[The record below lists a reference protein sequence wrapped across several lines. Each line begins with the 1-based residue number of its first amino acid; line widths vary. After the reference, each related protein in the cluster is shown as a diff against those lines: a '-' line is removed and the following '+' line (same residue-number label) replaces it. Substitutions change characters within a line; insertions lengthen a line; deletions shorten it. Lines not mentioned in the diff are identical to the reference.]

1 MNKKIVLDKIRP
13 IFKNIF
19 DDQSLNINEESN
31 SENVAGWDS
40 LNHILLIIE
49 IEKKINIKFSSGEIS
64 SYKDVGE
71 MCEAITKKLN

>member
-1 MNKKIVLDKIRP
+1 LNKKIVLDKIRP